1 MRIGGYAA
9 DTHHTNEPIVKE
21 KPMTRVAINGFGRI
35 GRQSFKA
42 MLEYYPEDFEIVAI
56 NDLTDNE
63 TLAHLL
69 RYDSTYGP
77 FDGEVSVTDDTINV
91 EFEDQRYAI
100 AALAEKDPAALP
112 WRTMGV
118 DIVIESTGRFT
129 DADKAKAHLDA
140 GAKKVIITAPAKGE
154 DITICLG
161 VNEGAY
167 DPDRHHI
174 ISNASCTTNCLAPVA
189 KVLNDRFRIESGLMT
204 TIHSYTMDQNLQDN
218 VHKDLRRA
226 RAAAINMVPTTTG
239 AAKAVA
245 LVIPALK
252 GKFHGFAVRVPTPT
266 VSMIDFSVLLGTAT
280 SVEEINAAFVEASES
295 EELEG
300 ILGISREELVSS
312 DFIGTT
318 YSSVV
323 DVPLTIGMGDNFFKV
338 VAWYDNEWGYSVRVA
353 DLTAYL
359 ADQFE

>member
-1 MRIGGYAA
+1 M
-9 DTHHTNEPIVKE
+9 V
-21 KPMTRVAINGFGRI
+21 RVAINGFGRI

-42 MLEYYPEDFEIVAI
+42 MLEYHPGEFEIVAV

-77 FDGEVSVTDDTINV
+77 FDGDVTVTDDKIIV
-91 EFEDQRYAI
+91 DYDDAHYEL
-100 AALAEKDPAALP
+100 AALAERDPTKLP
-112 WRTMGV
+112 WAAMGV

-129 DADKAKAHLDA
+129 DADKARAHLQA
-140 GAKKVIITAPAKGE
+140 GAKKVLISAPAKGE

-161 VNEGAY
+161 VNETKY
-167 DPDRHHI
+167 DHEKHHI

-189 KVLNDRFRIESGLMT
+189 KVLNDRFGIARGLMT

-218 VHKDLRRA
+218 VHSDLRRA
-226 RAAAINMVPTTTG
+226 RAAAINLVPTTTG

-245 LVIPALK
+245 LVIPELK
-252 GKFHGFAVRVPTPT
+252 GKFHGYAVRVPTPT
-266 VSMIDFSVLLGTAT
+266 VSLVDFSVLFNRAT
-280 SVEEINAAFVEASES
+280 SVEEINNAFIEASES

-300 ILGISREELVSS
+300 ILGVSEAELVSS

-318 YSSVV
+318 YSAVV
-323 DVPLTIGMGDNFFKV
+323 DLPLTMNVGDDFFKI
-338 VAWYDNEWGYSVRVA
+338 VAWYDNEWGYSVRVS

-359 ADQFE
+359 ADHFE

>member
-1 MRIGGYAA
+1 MARI
-9 DTHHTNEPIVKE
+9 
-21 KPMTRVAINGFGRI
+21 AINGFGRI

-42 MLEYYPEDFEIVAI
+42 MLEYHPDDFEIVAI

-77 FDGEVSVTDDTINV
+77 FDGDVAVTEDRISV
-91 EFEDQRYAI
+91 EFEDSRYDI
-100 AALAEKDPAALP
+100 VALAERDPAQLP
-112 WRTMGV
+112 WGKLGV
-118 DIVIESTGRFT
+118 DIVIESTGSFT
-129 DADKAKAHLDA
+129 DAEQARAHLDA

-154 DITICLG
+154 DLTICLG
-161 VNEGAY
+161 VNESRY
-167 DPDRHHI
+167 DHDRHSI

-189 KVLNDRFRIESGLMT
+189 KVLNDRFGIDRGLMT

-226 RAAAINMVPTTTG
+226 RAAAMNIVPTTTG
-239 AAKAVA
+239 AARAVA
-245 LVIPALK
+245 LVIPELK
-252 GKFHGFAVRVPTPT
+252 GKFNGYAVRVPTPT
-266 VSMIDFSVLLGTAT
+266 VSLVDFSVLLERAT
-280 SVEEINAAFVEASES
+280 DVDEINQAFIEASES

-300 ILGISREELVSS
+300 ILGVSPAELVSS

-323 DVPLTIGMGDNFFKV
+323 DLPLTMAMGDDFFKV

-353 DLTAYL
+353 DLTAYI
-359 ADQFE
+359 ADHFE